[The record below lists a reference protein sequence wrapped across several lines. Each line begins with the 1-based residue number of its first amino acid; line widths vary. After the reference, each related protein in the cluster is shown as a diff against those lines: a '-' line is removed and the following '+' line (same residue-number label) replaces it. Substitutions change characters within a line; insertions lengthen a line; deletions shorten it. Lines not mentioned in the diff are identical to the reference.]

1 MVAEDDSGV
10 NDNEQL
16 YRRVL
21 HRIKDFLVYD
31 DNLDRWTPGNAALAF
46 DPDLSIYLASK
57 MTSLGLPI
65 DSILEYPKAA
75 VVFAIRTGDVRAEKF
90 DVQATPVMHTGSS
103 LDLAHGSIVADPEWD
118 KNEFRERRNEI
129 RRRFKH
135 VAGTI
140 TASAGNNG

>member
-1 MVAEDDSGV
+1 MTAEDDSGV

-31 DNLDRWTPGNAALAF
+31 DNLDQWTPGNAALAF
-46 DPDLSIYLASK
+46 DPDLSVYLTSK
-57 MTSLGLPI
+57 MADLGLPI

-75 VVFAIRTGDVRAEKF
+75 VVFAVRAGDVRAEKF
-90 DVQATPVMHTGSS
+90 GVQPTPVIYTGSS
-103 LDLAHGSIVADPEWD
+103 LDLAHGSILADPEWG

-135 VAGTI
+135 IAGAI
-140 TASAGNNG
+140 TPPADSNG